1 MRTRADVVAWLDAV
15 VDGVRIERAAFA
27 GHSYGAWMATTY
39 ALARPDLVDR
49 LALLAPAGV
58 FVRVKPAWIARAI
71 TTYVVRPT
79 PGRVRRFM
87 ASTCAPATEAA
98 FGSSAF
104 GHVVDQHVVGAPA
117 FHGASREAIPCTYD
131 REALSAL
138 KMPVL
143 LVVGRDE
150 TVCDG
155 PRSTAI
161 ARERIPHARVELL
174 DDANHAV
181 FADQHET
188 VDRILAEFL
197 A

>member
-1 MRTRADVVAWLDAV
+1 
-15 VDGVRIERAAFA
+15 
-27 GHSYGAWMATTY
+27 
-39 ALARPDLVDR
+39 
-49 LALLAPAGV
+49 
-58 FVRVKPAWIARAI
+58 
-71 TTYVVRPT
+71 
-79 PGRVRRFM
+79 M

-104 GHVVDQHVVGAPA
+104 GRVVDQHVVGAPA
-117 FHGASREAIPCTYD
+117 FRGATREALPCTYD
-131 REALSAL
+131 RDALSAL
-138 KMPVL
+138 VMPVL

-181 FADQHET
+181 FADQHEA